1 MNNKLE
7 SFATAYKNYKQIN
20 GWFAPLN
27 KIQYLKLMNGFSE
40 HMMEEVIK
48 GKAVAIP
55 EKLGFVQVVG
65 KKTKIKVTENGIE
78 GLTPDW
84 ISTKKLWSTC
94 EECKLK
100 KQKIFFFNEHSNGL
114 RFRFMWSRNKML
126 LWTKKLYTYV
136 PNRNS
141 KKKLFKAINDGTE
154 YQLIEGR
161 FSLNRFK
168 SKNL

>member
-55 EKLGFVQVVG
+55 EKLGVVQVVG

-100 KQKIFFFNEHSNGL
+100 KQKVTFGI
-114 RFRFMWSRNKML
+114 MC
-126 LWTKKLYTYV
+126 
-136 PNRNS
+136 
-141 KKKLFKAINDGTE
+141 
-154 YQLIEGR
+154 
-161 FSLNRFK
+161 
-168 SKNL
+168 